1 MPASCRASSSQSI
14 SPINEQM
21 SVSCGLLSIIKSGV
35 CPKERGGVVSELR
48 RHLEALESARE
59 FMLIKIERG
68 EAHHINHRVVG
79 ALDKVIQDLM
89 IEVDIIEEEA

>member
-1 MPASCRASSSQSI
+1 M
-14 SPINEQM
+14 
-21 SVSCGLLSIIKSGV
+21 
-35 CPKERGGVVSELR
+35 SELR

-68 EAHHINHRVVG
+68 GTHHINHRVVG

-89 IEVDIIEEEA
+89 IEVDMSEEEACHRG

>member
-21 SVSCGLLSIIKSGV
+21 SVPWVTEYHKKSGG

>member
-1 MPASCRASSSQSI
+1 
-14 SPINEQM
+14 
-21 SVSCGLLSIIKSGV
+21 
-35 CPKERGGVVSELR
+35 VSELR

-68 EAHHINHRVVG
+68 ETHHINHRVVG

-89 IEVDIIEEEA
+89 IEVDMSEEEA